1 MNYKRCT
8 REPRAFSFLFFF
20 FIKERTPSYSPF
32 PVWPLCE
39 SQQQLEKSSASVRQ
53 SPSMYCT
60 SIYRPP
66 SQETG
71 DLPTHIHT
79 VTGLENTQPPPTC
92 KSAAARFHFAVLS
105 EGFLLFAS
113 FLCHLNHHL
122 NAPLPPPL
130 NVDRF
135 SVFPPLKYSNKQ
147 EQINVLRRNPQ
158 GNCLRAGAVMERR
171 APTSTCSERR

>member
-1 MNYKRCT
+1 MMCQQQSELQKVYKGTPC
-8 REPRAFSFLFFF
+8 FFF
-20 FIKERTPSYSPF
+20 FIKERAPSYSPF
-32 PVWPLCE
+32 PVWPLRE

-147 EQINVLRRNPQ
+147 GQINVLRSTFKATVSAQ
-158 GNCLRAGAVMERR
+158 G
-171 APTSTCSERR
+171 P